1 MATLQIRK
9 NIPIIMKRK
18 VYHLY
23 DKQNDKHSYYN
34 SLTALCKDNTDLG
47 VSKFTLDRYD
57 WDLLNWEYENLICII
72 RLGFSKSVSDVGK
85 CIAQQFYE
93 SNPME
98 MDFNNK

>member
-1 MATLQIRK
+1 
-9 NIPIIMKRK
+9 MKRK

-23 DKQNDKHSYYN
+23 DKKTDKHSYYN
-34 SLTALCKDNTDLG
+34 SLTALCRDNADLG

-85 CIAQQFYE
+85 GIA
-93 SNPME
+93 
-98 MDFNNK
+98 